1 MSSILIKNISRLL
14 TLCGVDIPRI
24 GNNMMHVGEIHNAAV
39 FIEDDRIAFTGR
51 ESDAPG
57 KADLIIDA
65 DNCCVTPG
73 LVDPHT
79 HPVFAKT
86 RESEFVM
93 RIEGKPYM
101 EIAAEGGGIMSSV
114 RSLRDV
120 DKSSLKEL
128 TRKRLDDFINYGT
141 TTIEAKSGYGLTTD
155 DEIKSLEIIK
165 ELNEEHPITMIPT
178 FLGAHS
184 LPAEFKNN
192 REEFLRI
199 VIEDMLPKVA
209 EQNLARYCDIF
220 CEKGVFDAEESRL
233 VLSRAKELGMKIRI
247 HSDEFEP
254 IGGTEL
260 AGELKAASADHLTAV
275 TDSGIKAMKDGGV
288 TPIVLPAT
296 TFFLGHTHYS
306 PARKMIE
313 QGLPLAIATD
323 FNPGSSMTHS
333 LPMAMTIAC
342 INMKLLPQEVLNACT
357 VNAAYSLELHDQIGT
372 MQKGNKADLV
382 IWDTENFEQVIYHF
396 GVNHAKTVIKNG
408 HVVN

>member
-1 MSSILIKNISRLL
+1 MTSILIKNISRIL
-14 TLCGVDIPRI
+14 TLSGADIPRT
-24 GNNMMHVGEIHNAAV
+24 GNGMMHVGEIHNAAV
-39 FIEDDRIAFTGR
+39 LIEDDKIIYAGA
-51 ESDAPG
+51 ESDAPN

-65 DNCCVTPG
+65 NNCCVTPG

-86 RESEFVM
+86 REDEFVM

-120 DKSSLKEL
+120 GKKQLKEM
-128 TRKRLDDFINYGT
+128 TRLRLDDFIDYGT
-141 TTIEAKSGYGLTTD
+141 TTIEAKSGYGLTTE

-165 ELNEEHPITMIPT
+165 ELNEEHPLTMVPT

-184 LPAEFKNN
+184 LPAEYKND
-192 REEFLRI
+192 RGEFLRI
-199 VIEDMLPKVA
+199 IIEEMLPKVV
-209 EQNLARYCDIF
+209 ENNLAKYCDIF
-220 CEKGVFDAEESRL
+220 CEKGVFNVEESRL
-233 VLSRAKELGMKIRI
+233 VLTRAKELGLKIRI

-313 QGLPLAIATD
+313 RGLPLAIATD

-357 VNAAYSLELHDQIGT
+357 VNAAYSLDLHEQIGT
-372 MQKGNKADLV
+372 IEKGKNADLV
-382 IWDTENFEQVIYHF
+382 IWDTENFNQVIYHF

-408 HVVN
+408 RVVK